1 MGGIEKQGGTG
12 MAYRKRMLLVGR
24 VAFRLMLYPSAC
36 SYCEAEASNGH
47 EFSIEA
53 KGQCFESWQLIKR
66 T

>member
-1 MGGIEKQGGTG
+1 